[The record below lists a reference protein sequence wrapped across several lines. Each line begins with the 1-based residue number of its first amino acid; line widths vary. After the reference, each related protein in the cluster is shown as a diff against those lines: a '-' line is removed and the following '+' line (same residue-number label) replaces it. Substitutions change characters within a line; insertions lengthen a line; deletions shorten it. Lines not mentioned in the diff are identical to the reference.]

1 MILLVDFGSQT
12 AHLIARRLR
21 ELGTEVKIISPNAAL
36 TKVGELRPA
45 GIVLSGGPA
54 SVYEKDAP
62 TLERKIFELGIPMLA
77 ICYGM
82 QLTAYVL
89 GGNVKP
95 GRVKEFGPA
104 TLIINGKTRMFDS
117 VSPHSRVWMSHGDTV
132 VAPPPEFSLVGQ
144 TETISAAAMTN
155 EKKKIYCVQFHP
167 EVEHTEHGTLI
178 LKNFLIIC
186 GVKTQLKSIDS
197 YTYEMISDIKE
208 TIGDALA
215 IAAVSGGLDSTV
227 AATLVAR
234 AIGNRLIPIH
244 IESGLMRPGTTG
256 HVVSYFNTSLGI
268 KPIVRNCEKQF
279 LKALSGVTDPEKKR
293 KIIGKLYIDFFEH
306 ELKRLKKVG
315 FLVQGTIYSD
325 VIESKGTKHADTIKS
340 HHNVGGLPKRMKLQL
355 IEPLRELYTDQVR
368 LLARQMNIP
377 DHFISQQ
384 PHPGPG
390 YAIRIVG
397 SVTKERLAMVRAADN
412 IVVEEMKRAHWYEN
426 VLHSFA
432 VATGA
437 RSTAVRGDG
446 RGFGEVIAIRCVV
459 SKDRMT
465 GTWAEL
471 PYDLLQRMSSRIVN
485 TVPGVSRVVYDITTK
500 PPGTIEWE

>member
-12 AHLIARRLR
+12 AHLIGRRLR
-21 ELGTEVKIISPNAAL
+21 ELGAEVSVVSPDKAFEKA
-36 TKVGELRPA
+36 KEFRPR
-45 GIVLSGGPA
+45 GIVFSGGPA
-54 SVYEKDAP
+54 SVYDQSAP
-62 TLERKIFELGIPMLA
+62 TIDPKIFELGVPILA

-82 QLTAYVL
+82 QLTAYLL
-89 GGNVKP
+89 GGKVKL
-95 GRVKEFGPA
+95 GKVKEFGPA
-104 TLIINGKTRMFDS
+104 TLTITGKTELFNS
-117 VSPHSRVWMSHGDTV
+117 VSPHSRVWMSHGDEV
-132 VAPPPEFSLVGQ
+132 IRPPQGFTFTGQ
-144 TETISAAAMTN
+144 TETISAGAMADN
-155 EKKKIYCVQFHP
+155 KRKIFCVQFHP
-167 EVEHTEHGTLI
+167 EVEHTEHGNLF
-178 LKNFLIIC
+178 LKNFLVACNI
-186 GVKTQLKSIDS
+186 KTQLKDIDTYS
-197 YTYEMISDIKE
+197 YEMLADIKE
-208 TIGDALA
+208 TIGNNRA

-234 AIGNRLIPIH
+234 AIGNNLVPIH
-244 IESGLMRPGTTG
+244 IASGLMRPGTTEN
-256 HVVSYFNTSLGI
+256 VISYFTKLGI
-268 KPIVRNCEKQF
+268 KPIVLNKEKTF
-279 LKALSGVTDPEKKR
+279 LTALKGITDPEQKR
-293 KIIGKLYIDFFEH
+293 KIIGKLYIDFFE
-306 ELKRLKKVG
+306 EQLKHVRGVG

-340 HHNVGGLPKRMKLQL
+340 HHNVGGLPKKMKLQL

-368 LLARQMNIP
+368 QLARRLRIP

-397 SVTKERLAMVRAADN
+397 AVSKERLDMVRAADQ
-412 IVVEEMKRAHWYEN
+412 IVVEEMKKARWYEK

-485 TVPGVSRVVYDITTK
+485 GIPGVSRVVYDVTTK
-500 PPGTIEWE
+500 PPSTIEWE